1 MSEMF
6 EHGLDMI
13 EESNNTIVRYM
24 NHRVDEITDSVNAAM
39 HDEHMMEFAQ
49 MAVGLP
55 LLGLGLVSMYIC
67 FTILNP
73 NHYFKLHFCLSL
85 RPYSISYTLVFCHKF
100 QTPSMWC

>member
-55 LLGLGLVSMYIC
+55 LLGLGLVSTYL
-67 FTILNP
+67 T
-73 NHYFKLHFCLSL
+73 
-85 RPYSISYTLVFCHKF
+85 
-100 QTPSMWC
+100 